1 MKRKSAFTLVELLVV
16 IAIIGILVALLLPA
30 VQAAREASRRSS
42 CQNNLKQLG
51 VALQSYHG
59 VHNVFPSNSHWYTAD
74 YTECGQ
80 HITITAKDLLGSMLL
95 KILPY
100 IEENAVYDRIN
111 FKDPK
116 GVIYQFD
123 QADLRSTVV
132 SVFRCPSDTFPPLSD
147 DPAEDDNGQPLAPHA
162 TTNYGPSIG
171 AQRTFSWGKSCPEPK
186 GNEFGHGDDLALCTH
201 VKDKTSGIFAR
212 ILWAAN
218 IPQVT
223 DGTSKTIAMGE
234 VLPDCNYELIRF
246 GYWDSQSWYVGTAPP
261 INWDSCRATE
271 PPFPTAAGLRHVLQL
286 EHFRRL
292 QVAAPGRG
300 TLRAR
305 RWVGAF
311 HFRGHRL

>member
-1 MKRKSAFTLVELLVV
+1 MVRPLGRISELQSRALRVAIMSQKRGFTLVELLVV

-80 HITITAKDLLGSMLL
+80 HIVITAKDLLGSMLL

-116 GVIYQFD
+116 GVIYQFN
-123 QADLRSTVV
+123 QADLRSNVV
-132 SVFRCPSDTFPPLSD
+132 SVYRCPSDTFPRLSD

-171 AQRTFSWGKSCPEPK
+171 AEDVFLGKEY
-186 GNEFGHGDDLALCTH
+186 F
-201 VKDKTSGIFAR
+201 V
-212 ILWAAN
+212 
-218 IPQVT
+218 
-223 DGTSKTIAMGE
+223 
-234 VLPDCNYELIRF
+234 
-246 GYWDSQSWYVGTAPP
+246 
-261 INWDSCRATE
+261 
-271 PPFPTAAGLRHVLQL
+271 
-286 EHFRRL
+286 
-292 QVAAPGRG
+292 PGAERQ
-300 TLRAR
+300 
-305 RWVGAF
+305 
-311 HFRGHRL
+311 